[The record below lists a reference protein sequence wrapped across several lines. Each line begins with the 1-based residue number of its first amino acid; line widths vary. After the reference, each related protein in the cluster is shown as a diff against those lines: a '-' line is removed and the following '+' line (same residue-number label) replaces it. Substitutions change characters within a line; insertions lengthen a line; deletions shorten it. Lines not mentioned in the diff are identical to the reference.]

1 MFFKTLYHKMAA
13 ILFAV
18 VFLCGVAFYLVL
30 AYSAGEYQQEVAQ
43 KLNVGLAQH
52 IVEEEAWLTGE
63 KVNHKALK
71 KLFNNLMVI
80 NPNIEVY
87 LLNKEGRILDY
98 AAPHGKVKRLSVDVA
113 PIKKYMA
120 GNITYPFAGDDP
132 RSLQR
137 RKVFSVA
144 EIQGKQGLAGYVYVI
159 LGGELFD
166 GINDRV
172 KDSYILK
179 FSMFL
184 LITALLVALLAGIG
198 SFSYVTRRLRKL
210 SRIMQEFSKNPVNAN
225 ARFAVVGGSKDEIN
239 LLGASFNEMADRID
253 QQVESLKQNDAQR
266 RELIANVSHDLR
278 TPLTSLHGYLET
290 LLLKEESLTANEKR
304 QYLEIANARS
314 KQLNELIS
322 ELFELAKLDSCTTL
336 MNVEAF
342 SLAELVQ
349 DVMMKFQLQAE
360 KRGIKLRT
368 QFGVDL
374 PNAYGDIGLMQR
386 VLDNLIENA
395 LRHTPEGGQVS
406 ITLDANPDKL
416 TVRVADNGCGIPP
429 SELPHIFDRFYRM
442 EKNRENAEH
451 AGLGLAIAKRIL
463 DLHGS
468 VIRADSKLQHG
479 TTFEF
484 YVPAYH

>member
-1 MFFKTLYHKMAA
+1 MAA

-30 AYSAGEYQQEVAQ
+30 SYTAGKYQQEVTQ
-43 KLNVGLAQH
+43 KLNTGLAQH
-52 IVEEEAWLTGE
+52 IVEEEAWLAGE
-63 KVNHKALK
+63 KVNHKALE
-71 KLFNNLMVI
+71 KLFHNLMVI
-80 NPNIEVY
+80 NPAIEVY
-87 LLNKEGRILDY
+87 LLNTEGRILDY
-98 AAPHGKVKRLSVDVA
+98 AAPSGKVKRLSVDIA
-113 PIKKYMA
+113 PIKQYLA
-120 GNITYPFAGDDP
+120 GNVTYPFTGDDP
-132 RSLQR
+132 RSLQQH
-137 RKVFSVA
+137 KVFSVA
-144 EIQGKQGLAGYVYVI
+144 EINGEQGLAGYVYVI

-166 GINDRV
+166 GINDRL

-179 FSMFL
+179 FAMFL
-184 LITALLVALLAGIG
+184 LITALLVALLAGLG
-198 SFSYVTRRLRKL
+198 SFAYVTRRLRKL
-210 SRIMQEFSKNPVNAN
+210 STIMQDFSSKPDNSAP
-225 ARFAVVGGSKDEIN
+225 RFAVVEGSKDEIN
-239 LLGASFNEMADRID
+239 LLGASFNDMADRID

-290 LLLKEESLTANEKR
+290 LLLKDDTLSAEEKH

-314 KQLNELIS
+314 KQLNELIG

-349 DVMMKFQLQAE
+349 DVVMKFQLQAE
-360 KRGIKLRT
+360 KLGIHLRT
-368 QFGVDL
+368 QFGSDL

-395 LRHTPEGGQVS
+395 LRHTPAGGQVS

-416 TVRVADNGCGIPP
+416 TVRVADNGCGIPA

-468 VIRADSKLQHG
+468 VIRADSKVQQG

-484 YVPAYH
+484 YIPAYH

>member
-1 MFFKTLYHKMAA
+1 MAA

-18 VFLCGVAFYLVL
+18 VFLCGTAFYLVL
-30 AYSAGEYQQEVAQ
+30 SYSAGKYQQEVAQ
-43 KLNVGLAQH
+43 KLNAGLAQH
-52 IVEEEAWLTGE
+52 IVDEEAWLAGE
-63 KVNHKALK
+63 KVNHKALE
-71 KLFNNLMVI
+71 KLFHNLMVI
-80 NPNIEVY
+80 NPTIEVY
-87 LLNKEGRILDY
+87 LLNREGRILDY
-98 AAPHGKVKRLSVDVA
+98 AAPQGKVKRLSVDVV
-113 PIKKYMA
+113 PIKQYLA
-120 GNITYPFAGDDP
+120 GNITYPFTGDDP

-137 RKVFSVA
+137 HKVFSVA
-144 EIQGKQGLAGYVYVI
+144 EIRGKQGLAGYVYVI

-179 FSMFL
+179 FAMFM
-184 LITALLVALLAGIG
+184 LIAALLVALLAGLG

-210 SRIMQEFSKNPVNAN
+210 TGIMQNFSHPDSSD
-225 ARFAVVGGSKDEIN
+225 ARFAVVAGSKDEIN

-290 LLLKEESLTANEKR
+290 LLLKDDSLSTDEKR

-314 KQLNELIS
+314 KQLNELIG

-349 DVMMKFQLQAE
+349 DVVQKFQLQAE
-360 KRGIKLRT
+360 KRGVHLRT
-368 QFGVDL
+368 QFGADL

-406 ITLDANPDKL
+406 ITLDANPDRL
-416 TVRVADNGCGIPP
+416 TVKVADNGCGIPP

-468 VIRADSKLQHG
+468 DIRADSVLQHG

>member
-1 MFFKTLYHKMAA
+1 MAA
-13 ILFAV
+13 ILFVV
-18 VFLCGVAFYLVL
+18 VFLCGAAFYLVL
-30 AYSAGEYQQEVAQ
+30 SYTAGKYQQEVAQ
-43 KLNVGLAQH
+43 KLNDGLAQH
-52 IVEEEAWLTGE
+52 IVEDEAWLAGE
-63 KVNHKALK
+63 KVNHKALE
-71 KLFNNLMVI
+71 KLFHNLMVI
-80 NPNIEVY
+80 NPTIEVY
-87 LLNKEGRILDY
+87 LLNPEGRILDY
-98 AAPHGKVKRLSVDVA
+98 AAPQGKVKRLSVNVDR
-113 PIKKYMA
+113 IKQYLD
-120 GNITYPFAGDDP
+120 GNVTYPFTGDDP

-137 RKVFSVA
+137 HKVFSVA

-166 GINDRV
+166 GINERV

-179 FSMFL
+179 YATFM
-184 LITALLVALLAGIG
+184 LIVALLVALLAGLG
-198 SFSYVTRRLRKL
+198 SFAYVTRRLRKL
-210 SRIMQEFSKNPVNAN
+210 SDVMREFRHNPDKQGT
-225 ARFAVVGGSKDEIN
+225 RFAVAAGSKDEIN

-290 LLLKEESLTANEKR
+290 LLLKDASLSTEEKH

-314 KQLNELIS
+314 KQLNELIG

-349 DVMMKFQLQAE
+349 DVVMKFKLQAE
-360 KRGIKLRT
+360 KRRINLKTR
-368 QFGVDL
+368 FSADL

-395 LRHTPEGGQVS
+395 LRHTPEGGQIS

-442 EKNRENAEH
+442 EKNRENVEH

-468 VIRADSKLQHG
+468 VIRADSKLQQG

-484 YVPAYH
+484 NVPAYP